1 VIVVGVSPSVQL
13 DFTPPL
19 KTCCNCGVD

>member
-1 VIVVGVSPSVQL
+1 MIVVGASRSVQL